1 MDNSMNNFYSMS
13 LATLVGVTHITTS
26 NTTIIKT
33 DTVYFTDP
41 IEIHYEITEEIFIFR
56 FGEQP
61 F

>member
-41 IEIHYEITEEIFIFR
+41 NDILKSNKKAIR
-56 FGEQP
+56 FGRWLSIIN
-61 F
+61 

>member
-41 IEIHYEITEEIFIFR
+41 KGH
-56 FGEQP
+56 
-61 F
+61 

>member
-1 MDNSMNNFYSMS
+1 MS

-41 IEIHYEITEEIFIFR
+41 CQEEMTESAHAFFLLFI
-56 FGEQP
+56 GAYLSCQS
-61 F
+61 